1 MKSVWMFPGQ
11 GSQRKGMGEGLFERY
26 PQLVEQADRVLG
38 YSLRKLCLEDPDGV
52 LDRTEYTQP
61 ALFAVSALSFL
72 ARRDDGATLPDAYAG
87 HSLGEFAALFAA
99 GAFDFATGLALV
111 VKRGALMAAA
121 PRGAMAAI
129 IGLERD
135 AVSAVLASSGL
146 EAIDIA
152 NINSATQIV
161 VSGLHDDVTGS
172 EKAFVAA
179 GARFVRL
186 NVSAAF
192 HSRYMRDVEAEFA
205 EFAAGYSFA
214 ALNTDVIAN
223 RTARPHDRA
232 AYVPQ
237 LIEQISHPVEW
248 YASISW
254 LLAQN
259 KSGDGMDIEEIGPG
273 SVLTGLFAKIRKT
286 PLSFPE
292 TVSAGASITVD
303 PAGKASLSG
312 VASASASASASAI
325 GSRSRSRSRPR
336 SRTVFMFS
344 GKGSHYYGMGQELYR
359 TNAAF
364 RASLDECNTIYT
376 EMTGR
381 DMVAELY
388 EESNRWREMT
398 DIMLSHPA
406 LYSVSYSLAVALRAG
421 GVEPDCVLGYSL
433 GEYVAA
439 TVAGAFTRDDALR
452 TLVRQAELLHKRSA
466 RGAMLSVLT
475 PVTHFETHPELYRNT
490 TLASVNFDRN
500 FVVSGAPDAIES
512 VAKSLNA
519 QSVVFSRLPVDYAF
533 HSPMMAELEPG
544 FRSIFDGLPVS
555 RPALPLYSCA
565 AGGRI
570 QRVGADHLW
579 KVTRDPLD
587 FRAAIDALVAEG
599 RACFVDAGPAGT
611 LAGFVKH
618 GYGTRL
624 EHVTTINQF
633 GRNAETLAG
642 SLMRL
647 AA

>member
-1 MKSVWMFPGQ
+1 MNATMKSVWMFPGQ
-11 GSQRKGMGEGLFERY
+11 GSQHKGMGEGLFERY

-38 YSLRKLCLEDPDGV
+38 YSLRELCLEDPDGV

-111 VKRGALMAAA
+111 AKRGALMAAA

-161 VSGLHDDVTGS
+161 VSGLYDDIARS
-172 EKAFVAA
+172 EAAFAAA
-179 GARFVRL
+179 GARFIPL
-186 NVSAAF
+186 KVSAAF
-192 HSRYMRDVEAEFA
+192 HSRYMRDVEAQFA

-232 AYVPQ
+232 AYLPQ

-259 KSGDGMDIEEIGPG
+259 RTGDGIDIEEIGPG

-286 PLSFPE
+286 PLPLSLPE
-292 TVSAGASITVD
+292 TASPGASSHAG
-303 PAGKASLSG
+303 PAGKAKHSSA
-312 VASASASASASAI
+312 ASAG
-325 GSRSRSRSRPR
+325 GSGT
-336 SRTVFMFS
+336 RTVFMFS

-359 TNAAF
+359 SNDAF
-364 RASLDECNTIYT
+364 RTCLDECNAIYT
-376 EMTGR
+376 EMTDR

-388 EESNRWREMT
+388 DEANRWREMT
-398 DIMLSHPA
+398 DIQLSHPA

-452 TLVRQAELLHKRSA
+452 TLVRQAEFLHKRSA
-466 RGAMLSVLT
+466 RGGMLSVLA
-475 PVTHFETHPELYRNT
+475 PVTHFETHPDIYRNT
-490 TLASVNFDRN
+490 VLASVNFDRN
-500 FVVSGAPDAIES
+500 FVVSGAPDAIEA
-512 VAKSLNA
+512 VAASLNA
-519 QSVVFSRLPVDYAF
+519 QSVAFSRLPVDYAF

-555 RPALPLYSCA
+555 RPELPLYSCA

-599 RACFVDAGPAGT
+599 RARFVDAGPAGT